1 MAVVKRLTQ
10 WVPRPG
16 VEGNEAMRRWRT
28 SHVSLVSQV
37 PGVMRYVQ
45 NVCTPGPD
53 GTDPPYA
60 GLGELSFETLEDAH
74 AALGTAEWQA
84 VIDDASE
91 FMDLDHVA
99 AAWATEHSAF

>member
-10 WVPRPG
+10 WAPRPG
-16 VEGNEAMRRWRT
+16 VERNEAIRRWRT

-37 PGVMRYVQ
+37 PRHAIRAERLHS
-45 NVCTPGPD
+45 GPD

-60 GLGELSFETLEDAH
+60 GLGELLFETLEDAH

-84 VIDDASE
+84 VIDDGGSRIS
-91 FMDLDHVA
+91 
-99 AAWATEHSAF
+99 TT